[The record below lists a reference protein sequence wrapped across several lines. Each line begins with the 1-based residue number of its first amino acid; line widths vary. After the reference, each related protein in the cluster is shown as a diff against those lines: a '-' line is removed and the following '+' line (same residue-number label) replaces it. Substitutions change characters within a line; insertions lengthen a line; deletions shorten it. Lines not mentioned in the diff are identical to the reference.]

1 MLILANAFFQNIVSR
16 RGVAPL
22 DGKVAMFIETESH
35 IVAFKKKTPIGNVK
49 DALDESANC
58 KILRIRYCKN
68 HVFSMR

>member
-1 MLILANAFFQNIVSR
+1 MNFCNHVVQTTYSNSPVLFLANASFQNIVSR

-49 DALDESANC
+49 DALDDFNE
-58 KILRIRYCKN
+58 L
-68 HVFSMR
+68 